1 MERMENIS
9 GPCVSDR
16 IHFEGGEKKK
26 KNFSSDSWI
35 VRASASN
42 NYAHDVH

>member
-26 KNFSSDSWI
+26 DFSSDSWI
-35 VRASASN
+35 VRASANN
-42 NYAHDVH
+42 NYAHEVH